1 MKLRRIIRIAAAAGA
16 LAIWGGCARLAVP
29 EEPDGKNAIGFNAGT
44 LLLQDDAPT
53 KAGTL
58 KEGKEFV
65 VGDKIDVFGRR
76 YGNSRYDEVFNGT
89 TVTKTSAT
97 EWEYSPPKAWY
108 WLSEGDYYD
117 FLGVYP
123 SGKGTSR
130 IDGLENLAIKTPYSL
145 STDNY
150 DLMYA
155 LYRRS
160 GSDPDRIAAVPL
172 DFHHVLCVVR
182 IVIINDSN
190 DSDITIDSYKFTNM
204 VVSADAKATM
214 DGIGNPEVT
223 WVNSIRNADA
233 IRQVTPEAL
242 LKGKLSPGEHSY
254 TGAFDF
260 FIPTALDATSNGI
273 ADDQEHMPQLVIT
286 YTPAGKP
293 ATQASLLLKNITRN
307 PMNGDNTPVEVWE
320 PGVRYTYHISIRMD
334 GGVQIFIVTT
344 DWEDIMAET
353 PGIMID

>member
-29 EEPDGKNAIGFNAGT
+29 EEPDGKNAIGFNAGA

-182 IVIINDSN
+182 IVFINDSN

-214 DGIGNPEVT
+214 DAIGKPEIT
-223 WVNSIRNADA
+223 WINTTRNSSTARSA
-233 IRQVTPEAL
+233 TPGSKL
-242 LKGKLSPGEHSY
+242 YGKNTSDKPHSY
-254 TGAFDF
+254 TGAYDF
-260 FIPTALDATSNGI
+260 FIPTALDATSNGT
-273 ADDQEHMPQLVIT
+273 AGDQEHMPHLIIQFT
-286 YTPAGKP
+286 AGQSSIEK
-293 ATQASLLLKNITRN
+293 SILLKDIQRN
-307 PMNGDNTPVEVWE
+307 PFKGDTTPVDVWE
-320 PGVRYTYHISIRMD
+320 AGVRYTYNISIRLD
-334 GGVQIFIVTT
+334 GGVQITVITT
-344 DWEDIMAET
+344 EWDNIYAET
-353 PGIMID
+353 PGVMIE